1 MTPARR
7 QRKLWLAGF
16 GLRLAILVMVGT
28 GAGVPMPG
36 WATEQVVVDRHSGLA
51 ISGFDPV
58 AYFTLGAAALGRGEF
73 EYTFAGAVWRF
84 RNEGNRAAFK
94 ADPQVYMPRFGGY
107 DPIGVARRVAVP
119 GHPEL
124 WYVTGGRLYLF
135 HTPES
140 RADFIADTE
149 RTIATADRKWPT
161 VRLVLSP

>member
-16 GLRLAILVMVGT
+16 GLRLAALAIA
-28 GAGVPMPG
+28 GAAAGAAKPVR
-36 WATEQVVVDRHSGLA
+36 ATEQVVVDRHRGLA

-58 AYFTLGAAALGRGEF
+58 AYFTLGTAALGKSEL

-94 ADPQVYMPRFGGY
+94 ADPQVYMPRFGGH
-107 DPIGVARRVAVP
+107 DPIDVARGVAVP

-124 WYVTGGRLYLF
+124 WFVTGARLYLF

-140 RADFIADTE
+140 RAAFIVDAE
-149 RTIATADRKWPT
+149 RTIATADRKWPA
-161 VRLVLSP
+161 VRLTLSP